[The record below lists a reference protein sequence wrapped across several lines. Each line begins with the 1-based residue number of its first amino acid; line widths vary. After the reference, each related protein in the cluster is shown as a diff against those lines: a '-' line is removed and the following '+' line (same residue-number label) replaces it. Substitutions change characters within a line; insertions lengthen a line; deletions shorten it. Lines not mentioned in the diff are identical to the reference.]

1 MPKAKLV
8 EGVFG
13 ESTDLAPGSAPLTLR
28 FCQLAINKPRGITSA
43 QVVRDLQ
50 QVFNPSNLFASW
62 IEAEKAGR
70 NKLSPNQRNRRKD
83 KRVQVKIGHGG
94 TLDPLATG
102 VLIAGVGN
110 GTKELQGFL
119 SCTKS
124 YETILLFGAATDTYD
139 MEGKILSKAPY
150 AHVTREAVEKA
161 LADFRGKTM
170 QRPPLYSALRV
181 QGKRLYEYAREG
193 KAVPTEIAERPV
205 EVQRLEIVEWLE
217 GGTHP
222 HKWPVQEAE
231 KEDKV
236 VAEKVLHLN
245 DAMAKAITGSNSPDG
260 ANKGTYVGTTTNKRP
275 LDEEDDLV
283 YGERPELKRAKGNV
297 DLLMSGALQA
307 SGGDA
312 SKVTKVKAISGSES
326 LTSVNGPP
334 AVKLCMTVTSG
345 FYVRSLCHD
354 LGKSVGSLGMM
365 SGLVRT
371 RQGDFELSKNVL
383 DYEDLEKDEAVWGPK
398 VEGMLDDWQ
407 CRHGRDDSDR
417 RCNERE
423 P

>member
-13 ESTDLAPGSAPLTLR
+13 ESIDLTPGSAPLTLR
-28 FCQLAINKPRGITSA
+28 SCHLAINKPRGITSA

-50 QVFNPSNLFASW
+50 QVFNPSKLFASW

-110 GTKELQGFL
+110 GTKELQRFL

-124 YETILLFGAATDTYD
+124 YETVLLFGAATDTYD
-139 MEGKILSKAPY
+139 MEGKVLSKASY

-161 LADFRGKTM
+161 LADFRGKIM
-170 QRPPLYSALRV
+170 QSPPLYSALRV

-193 KAVPTEIAERPV
+193 KEVPTEIAERPV
-205 EVQRLEIVEWLE
+205 EVQSLEIVEWLE

-222 HKWPVQEAE
+222 HRWPVQEAE

-245 DAMAKAITGSNSPDG
+245 DALTKTRTGSTSPDG
-260 ANKGTYVGTTTNKRP
+260 ANKGTPVDTTTNKRP
-275 LDEEDDLV
+275 LDEEDDLL
-283 YGERPELKRAKGNV
+283 YGKGPELKRTKGNL

-307 SGGDA
+307 SDGDA
-312 SKVTKVKAISGSES
+312 SKDTKVTAISGSES
-326 LTSVNGPP
+326 PSSVNGPP
-334 AVKLCMTVTSG
+334 AVKLRMTVTSG

-354 LGKSVGSLGMM
+354 LGKSVGSLGLM

-371 RQGDFELSKNVL
+371 RQGNFELSKNVL
-383 DYEDLEKDEAVWGPK
+383 GYEDLEKGEGVWGPK

-417 RCNERE
+417 RSNEKE